1 MHAPLGS
8 DRCVRVDTLN
18 HVSGSNDGDIGAD
31 SLDFLLTDPLSA
43 QTLALRVGISTGGGY
58 IDEAFDLWGILDSL
72 GHGNGDA
79 DVSLLK
85 VLLLSVE
92 DMRANARNDNIRRL
106 HGKSHLFF
114 IGHIL
119 QLDVGFVSKISR
131 SFDLLEPIVPL
142 TCHLTVW

>member
-1 MHAPLGS
+1 MP
-8 DRCVRVDTLN
+8 
-18 HVSGSNDGDIGAD
+18 
-31 SLDFLLTDPLSA
+31 P
-43 QTLALRVGISTGGGY
+43 ALRVGDAASASASAATTPAASAASAAGSPRRGAARAVGISTGGGH
-58 IDEAFDLWGILDSL
+58 IDEAFDLWRILDSL

-92 DMRANARNDNIRRL
+92 DMRANAGNDNIRRL

-142 TCHLTVW
+142 TCQLTVW